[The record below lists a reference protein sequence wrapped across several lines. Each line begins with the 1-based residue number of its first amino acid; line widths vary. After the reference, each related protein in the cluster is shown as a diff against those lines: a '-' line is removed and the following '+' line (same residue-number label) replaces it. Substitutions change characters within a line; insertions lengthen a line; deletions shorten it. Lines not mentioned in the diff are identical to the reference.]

1 MKFDTSSLA
10 VIVISVA
17 GSWTGLSLKYDE
29 KLDALSKQIDA
40 CACPKGEA
48 ALASNAEKRR
58 RVTKTGAGVSPDA
71 SPFTKE
77 GDWWGAAGDAMFL
90 IPGGLV
96 VGSRN
101 DGCTYGDAVL
111 SVDTEG
117 TNCPSGRGSVTL
129 GHRNTARGKY
139 SSVTGGY
146 DNTAAGEAS
155 SVSGGVLNRANTGYS
170 SVSGGADNRA
180 AGSGS
185 SVSGG
190 GANVVTGIGSSV
202 SGGYKNV
209 AAATR
214 SSIFGGNTNSATG
227 EVSSVSGGM
236 DNSAKKRGSSITG
249 GVENRADRKF
259 STILGGNKELIE
271 IREGAV
277 GGNKELIETERK
289 FSTTELSW

>member
-48 ALASNAEKRR
+48 ALASNAEKSRR
-58 RVTKTGAGVSPDA
+58 GTQTGAGVSHDA

-77 GDWWGAAGDAMFL
+77 GDWWVAAGDAMFL

-101 DGCTYGDAVL
+101 AGCTYGDAVL

-129 GHRNTARGKY
+129 GHLNTAKGKY

-155 SVSGGVLNRANTGYS
+155 SVAGGVFNRATTGCS
-170 SVSGGADNRA
+170 SVSGGYDNHATGVGSSVSGGDGNSARGMYSSISGGFENVAEGSRSSVTGGADNRA

-202 SGGYKNV
+202 S
-209 AAATR
+209 
-214 SSIFGGNTNSATG
+214 
-227 EVSSVSGGM
+227 E
-236 DNSAKKRGSSITG
+236 
-249 GVENRADRKF
+249 
-259 STILGGNKELIE
+259 
-271 IREGAV
+271 
-277 GGNKELIETERK
+277 
-289 FSTTELSW
+289 